1 MQTRFICPQHKQWLF
16 SHPESAKAHMQD
28 AMETAVY
35 YRDRKCWSDALAF
48 QGCAFE
54 TAEILL
60 AKQSGCLIETIT
72 AFTANAILLSEN
84 YASLGDPQDGLTVL
98 QRAQQRLTAEISL
111 HLDSHPA
118 KKCLQDCISA
128 LEAGARF
135 RDIFH
140 SRPMTTH

>member
-1 MQTRFICPQHKQWLF
+1 MQTGFICPQHKQWLF
-16 SHPESAKAHMQD
+16 AHPESARAHMQD

-60 AKQSGCLIETIT
+60 TECSGCPIDTIT

-84 YASLGDPQDGLTVL
+84 YVSLDQSQQGLLIL
-98 QRAQQRLTAEISL
+98 QRAQQRLTAELSL

-118 KKCLQDCISA
+118 RTCLQDCLSA

-135 RDIFH
+135 RDVFH
-140 SRPMTTH
+140 SRPMQTH